1 MVPLLIL
8 IPLALL
14 LLGACVFIGDGR
26 RAIPDPSDVEVPDGH
41 HTHR

>member
-1 MVPLLIL
+1 MVAI
-8 IPLALL
+8 
-14 LLGACVFIGDGR
+14 LGAVLLAFLLVGTMLFIGDGR